1 MEHPDFGH
9 AYESLAEAYLFVGD
23 NAAARAYFGGIVE
36 ADPTN
41 PYAHYG
47 LAQVELREGNVDRA
61 IEQLKPNHHLDP
73 QFHFAYANDSG
84 LAQAYDAKTIP
95 MVRSSSFRSASHGMR
110 TTRMTTTGSGP
121 AIATALIGIRLSR
134 RWTKRCASTLSST
147 GRSPRKP

>member
-1 MEHPDFGH
+1 MGADQYESAIRTLRGLIVEHPDFGH

-61 IEQLKPNHHLDP
+61 IE
-73 QFHFAYANDSG
+73 
-84 LAQAYDAKTIP
+84 
-95 MVRSSSFRSASHGMR
+95 
-110 TTRMTTTGSGP
+110 
-121 AIATALIGIRLSR
+121 
-134 RWTKRCASTLSST
+134 
-147 GRSPRKP
+147 